1 MLVCLYSL
9 RERMT
14 MKRTVS
20 RSVLLLALLIFCA
33 MPAGAAQKKTRSRKS
48 GGRIPAAPA
57 AVGPECPSEGLG
69 RAGFR
74 AFIDPRTGEL
84 REPTVEEAQALAAGA
99 RPESLQP
106 ESLEAIVHPDGMIS
120 VDLKGHFMQ
129 SLVAVRNPDG
139 SLSMSCGPDTGKPA
153 AISKP
158 APAPAL
164 EER

>member
-1 MLVCLYSL
+1 
-9 RERMT
+9 MT
-14 MKRTVS
+14 MKRTVP
-20 RSVLLLALLIFCA
+20 RCVLLLALLTVCA
-33 MPAGAAQKKTRSRKS
+33 MPAGAAQKKTHSKKS
-48 GGRIPAAPA
+48 ASRIPTAPA
-57 AVGPECPSEGLG
+57 AVGPECPAEGLG
-69 RAGFR
+69 QAGFR

-84 REPTVEEAQALAAGA
+84 REPTVEEALALAAGA

-106 ESLEAIVHPDGMIS
+106 VESLEAVVHPDGMIS

-139 SLSMSCGPDTGKPA
+139 SLSMSCGPGTPKPA
-153 AISKP
+153 AVSKP